1 MKKLWREK
9 LQLKNLLMKK
19 INPVMRLAV
28 AVSNR
33 SRLGFAACLILLT
46 TLLAASCR
54 RQGASVPAQ
63 QADIAFPDG
72 TEHDFGMFRT
82 QDTLVHYF
90 VYKNTG
96 TVPLVIQ
103 KVETSCGCTRATF
116 SKKPLAPGGTD
127 SIRVAYD
134 GNGFSQGTFIKG
146 CDIYS
151 NTDTVYHLRI
161 RGYYLP

>member
-1 MKKLWREK
+1 MLLPMNR
-9 LQLKNLLMKK
+9 LMKK
-19 INPVMRLAV
+19 NNSVLRQAC
-28 AVSNR
+28 AVSCR

-54 RQGASVPAQ
+54 RQGASVSVAE
-63 QADIAFPDG
+63 ANISFLG
-72 TEHDFGMFRT
+72 ETEYDFGDYST

-96 TVPLVIQ
+96 KVPLVIQ

-116 SKKPLAPGGTD
+116 SKKPLASGATD

-146 CDIYS
+146 CDVYS

>member
-1 MKKLWREK
+1 MKKNNFVLRHCS
-9 LQLKNLLMKK
+9 
-19 INPVMRLAV
+19 AV
-28 AVSNR
+28 VC
-33 SRLGFAACLILLT
+33 RLGLNSLPCLLLLATLLT
-46 TLLAASCR
+46 ASCR
-54 RQGASVPAQ
+54 RQGASVPDSAPV
-63 QADIAFPDG
+63 AETAAITFADG

-82 QDTLVHYF
+82 QDTLVHHF
-90 VYKNTG
+90 VYRNTG
-96 TVPLVIQ
+96 TASLVIQ

-161 RGYYLP
+161 RGYYLPN

>member
-1 MKKLWREK
+1 MKNKRTLDFVPC
-9 LQLKNLLMKK
+9 LL
-19 INPVMRLAV
+19 
-28 AVSNR
+28 
-33 SRLGFAACLILLT
+33 LLT

-54 RQGASVPAQ
+54 RQGASVPDSAPV
-63 QADIAFPDG
+63 AETAVITFVDG

-151 NTDTVYHLRI
+151 NADTVYHLRI
-161 RGYYLP
+161 RGYYLPN

>member
-1 MKKLWREK
+1 MLLPTNR
-9 LQLKNLLMKK
+9 LMKK
-19 INPVMRLAV
+19 NNSVLRQAC
-28 AVSNR
+28 AVSCR
-33 SRLGFAACLILLT
+33 SRLGIAACLILLT

-54 RQGASVPAQ
+54 RQGASVPDSAPV
-63 QADIAFPDG
+63 AETAGITFVDG

-116 SKKPLAPGGTD
+116 SKKPLAPGATD

-161 RGYYLP
+161 RGYYLPN